1 MHNRG
6 FSLLEMLIVLLIF
19 GIILS
24 FAYPNYQSHFVRAH
38 RLEGQ
43 LALLDLANR
52 MEHHFANYES
62 YTEAT
67 VGTNSVHDVLAVAE
81 TSQGYYRLVILHASE
96 THFTIQ
102 AIPQDPQAQADTR
115 CQTLQ
120 LNDLGLQE
128 IVSGPGGVPT
138 GSWEEC
144 WT

>member
-1 MHNRG
+1 
-6 FSLLEMLIVLLIF
+6 MLIVLMIF

-24 FAYPNYQSHFVRAH
+24 FAYPNYQTYLVRAH

-52 MEHHFANYES
+52 MEHYFARYGH

-67 VGTNSVHDVLAVAE
+67 IGAHSEHDVLAIAE
-81 TSQGYYRLVILHASE
+81 TSQGYYRLTILNSTD

-102 AIPQDPQAQADTR
+102 AIPQGSHAQADKC

-120 LNDLGLQE
+120 FNDLGLQE
-128 IVSGPGGVPT
+128 IVAGPGGHPT
-138 GSWEEC
+138 GTWEMC